1 MSLQGRREA
10 QTALERF
17 GEQVQRTALTALEAG
32 ALIIKAAAQ
41 DKCPHITGTLRRS
54 IHVQPVERSEE
65 RVVVA
70 VGPTEPYGRRIE
82 FGFSDKDKLGRT
94 YNQRPQPYMRPAFD
108 ENKDRV
114 TKEVADVFAMLRGEG
129 GRS

>member
-17 GEQVQRTALTALEAG
+17 GEQVQKSAFVALEAG

-41 DKCPHITGTLRRS
+41 VKCPYITGTLRRS

-94 YNQRPQPYMRPAFD
+94 YNQRPQPYLRPAYY
-108 ENKDRV
+108 ENRDRV
-114 TKEVADVFAMLRGEG
+114 AREIADVFAMLRGG
-129 GRS
+129 GGL